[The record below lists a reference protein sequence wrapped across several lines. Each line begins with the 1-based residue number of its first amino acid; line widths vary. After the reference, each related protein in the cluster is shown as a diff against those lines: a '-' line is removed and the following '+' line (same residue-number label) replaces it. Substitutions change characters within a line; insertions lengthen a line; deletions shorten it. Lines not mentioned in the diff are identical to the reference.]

1 MFMRNKFLLL
11 LVVSILAIHGGI
23 CFAQQGEWEKG
34 GPKYL
39 YLKPKKLPARHG
51 VYDEEM
57 KCIDCHQYD
66 GVDAYTSATMTLKK
80 TRKGRMPREEIEKA
94 IIEALKGKGDYREIF
109 VLGTSFNNK
118 PMATVIEFV
127 LDPKTFTF
135 YAASEKQTEKLF
147 HVASNQN
154 VSMAYLKQRE
164 DHQYFRDPLGVQV
177 IGKAKLLKGSDPE
190 FMEALEIYL
199 PTLPT
204 PQSKEMKE
212 MVKMKQQMAELV
224 KQTKIITKVTPERM
238 VILSSKFK
246 KGGFHQVQVWEAEK
260 K

>member
-1 MFMRNKFLLL
+1 
-11 LVVSILAIHGGI
+11 VSILAIHGGI

-57 KCIDCHQYD
+57 KCIDCHKYD

-94 IIEALKGKGDYREIF
+94 IIEALKGKGDHREIF
-109 VLGTSFNNK
+109 VLATSFNNR
-118 PMATVIEFV
+118 PLATVIEFV

-135 YAASEKQTEKLF
+135 YAASENQTEKLF
-147 HVASNQN
+147 QVASNQN

-177 IGKAKLLKGSDPE
+177 VGKAKLLKGSDPE
-190 FMEALEIYL
+190 FMEALDIYL
-199 PTLPT
+199 PTLPV
-204 PQSKEMKE
+204 PQATEMKE
-212 MVKMKQQMAELV
+212 MVKKKQEMVEMV
-224 KQTKIITKVTPERM
+224 KKTKIITKVTPERI
-238 VILSSKFK
+238 VIL
-246 KGGFHQVQVWEAEK
+246 KGEFHKNGYHRRQIWEPEK